1 MYIDY
6 GAEMGNSLNILKKG
20 REVFPMKLIASRL
33 YSSTVSNFLLAWC
46 FIWPAFLEN
55 LKKNGVGRDLVLLH
69 ESSDRGSV
77 ICGLVGGHNRWRGVD
92 LCS

>member
-1 MYIDY
+1 
-6 GAEMGNSLNILKKG
+6 MGNSLNILKKS
-20 REVFPMKLIASRL
+20 REVFPMKRVASRL

-55 LKKNGVGRDLVLLH
+55 LKKESGERDLVLLH

-77 ICGLVGGHNRWRGVD
+77 IRGLVGGHNR
-92 LCS
+92 SAH

>member
-1 MYIDY
+1 MELKW
-6 GAEMGNSLNILKKG
+6 GTLNILKKS

-55 LKKNGVGRDLVLLH
+55 LKKNGVGGEIWFFYMSLVI
-69 ESSDRGSV
+69 V
-77 ICGLVGGHNRWRGVD
+77 AV
-92 LCS
+92 